1 VRRPTSDCWRELAAS
16 DDRLGPPG
24 IRPVAPACMGP
35 LMLVIQPAPVT
46 KLIVKDVLEAAIS
59 PQHHGGRPDAPTPL
73 RIRDAG

>member
-1 VRRPTSDCWRELAAS
+1 
-16 DDRLGPPG
+16 
-24 IRPVAPACMGP
+24 MGP